1 MRPSIGDFLTLIAVG
16 FALLIADRYLRIEGF
31 TNPSPC
37 GVGMPSCSNGTRC
50 INGFC
55 KSDNL
60 PQLPPTT
67 LPVFP

>member
-16 FALLIADRYLRIEGF
+16 FVLLLADRYLRIEGF
-31 TNPSPC
+31 ANPKSC

-50 INGFC
+50 MNGFC
-55 KSDNL
+55 QSDK
-60 PQLPPTT
+60 PPHLPPTT